1 MRLSGTAV
9 IVIDDEERLREVP
22 DFVFYMK
29 ESGVLGD
36 DTAELAITF
45 EWEIGYTPATVG
57 SSSGDS
63 PEEHDDD
70 RNILKAVLRCG
81 ENKYRWTIDRE
92 YHRDQLGHI
101 AAHFS
106 DEIESEE
113 IYIPTREDALDDP
126 RI

>member
-9 IVIDDEERLREVP
+9 IVIDDETRLREVP

-36 DTAELAITF
+36 DTAELTITF
-45 EWEIGYTPATVG
+45 EWEVGYTPATIG
-57 SSSGDS
+57 SYSGDS
-63 PEEHDDD
+63 PEEETDD

-81 ENKYRWTIDRE
+81 DNKYRWLISE
-92 YHRDQLGHI
+92 KHHRDQLGHI
-101 AAHFS
+101 ASLFEK
-106 DEIESEE
+106 DIDGVE
-113 IYIPTREDALDDP
+113 IYVPTRDDFIDDP

>member
-36 DTAELAITF
+36 DTAELTITF
-45 EWEIGYTPATVG
+45 EWELGYTPATVG

-63 PEEHDDD
+63 PEEHTDD

-81 ENKYRWTIDRE
+81 ENKYRWLISE
-92 YHRDQLGHI
+92 KHHRDQLGNI

>member
-9 IVIDDEERLREVP
+9 IVIDDEDRLGELGGKLYP
-22 DFVFYMK
+22 D
-29 ESGVLGD
+29 
-36 DTAELAITF
+36 AELAITF
-45 EWEIGYTPATVG
+45 EWEVGYTPATVG

-63 PEEHDDD
+63 PEEHTDD
-70 RNILKAVLRCG
+70 RSVIDATLTSG
-81 ENKYRWTIDRE
+81 ELSWHWTIDKE
-92 YHRDQLGHI
+92 VDRDHLGHI
-101 AAHFS
+101 AGLFS